1 MRISDIIKTNVS
13 EDASAGATGA
23 ASVASV
29 AFPLF
34 GSPDQVRKAVDPN
47 GYLGGK
53 KKKKP
58 TIIKRMAE
66 GKSIHPDHERA
77 IPAITHIGDQGMPN
91 YRWAKDVAGHDGKK
105 QTAPKVKHNGTEVF
119 NDEAFTTSQFDAER
133 KMAAAAT
140 KKPQQHTSKS
150 SKEPKDTNTK
160 SVFSGDMREAAEDS
174 LNANNVIY
182 RLDTENPM
190 DDSEILVIGGA
201 GRYSFKGL
209 REKARREAAQLAKD
223 LQGDHGQDF
232 RGASHNIKQL
242 SNTLRT
248 IVAAYDQLNA
258 TRAKGGSKSRGIRNE
273 DQALIK
279 ESLTLIRQWSTKAN
293 KVKS

>member
-13 EDASAGATGA
+13 EDASVGATGA

-58 TIIKRMAE
+58 PVIKRMMEKMDAAQ
-66 GKSIHPDHERA
+66 SAA
-77 IPAITHIGDQGMPN
+77 IPGLMDIGDNG
-91 YRWAKDVAGHDGKK
+91 KDLNDWGKAVAGHDGKK
-105 QTAPKVKHNGTEVF
+105 QTAPKNSSAGTFKDHGYAVGYT
-119 NDEAFTTSQFDAER
+119 DVER
-133 KMAAAAT
+133 KMASKAISKKT
-140 KKPQQHTSKS
+140 KHMTSPKS
-150 SKEPKDTNTK
+150 GEPKGTNTK

-174 LNANNVIY
+174 LFSNDVIY
-182 RLDTENPM
+182 RLDPENPM

-223 LQGDHGQDF
+223 IQGDHGQDF

-258 TRAKGGSKSRGIRNE
+258 MRAKGGTKSRGIRNE

-279 ESLTLIRQWSTKAN
+279 ESLTLIKQWSTKAN